1 MTTTNKKHYAKWLEG
16 MNYNY
21 TATIRS
27 VYPLTQIKL
36 ENYSQVLL
44 NLNPDIQNIYSVIEP
59 DTDPYS
65 KAQEHK
71 ESYITATTSK
81 ENHAHL
87 LIKNVGT
94 QEYLNTRTF
103 NRKAFTIPYYEEIN
117 DLQAISNYI
126 VKYQTEDNYNIAL
139 QSFQ

>member
-1 MTTTNKKHYAKWLEG
+1 MTTTNKKHYVKWLEG

-71 ESYITATTSK
+71 ESYITTRTSTG
-81 ENHAHL
+81 NHAHL
-87 LIKNVGT
+87 LLKISRT
-94 QEYLNTRTF
+94 QKYLNTRTL
-103 NRKAFTIPYYEEIN
+103 NRLSFTVPYYDEIRN
-117 DLQAISNYI
+117 LQQISGYL
-126 VKYQTEDNYNIAL
+126 VKYQTENNYNIL
-139 QSFQ
+139 LRGS

>member
-27 VYPLTQIKL
+27 VYPLTQVKL
-36 ENYSQVLL
+36 ENYSQILL

-71 ESYITATTSK
+71 ESYITTRTSTG
-81 ENHAHL
+81 NHAHL
-87 LIKNVGT
+87 LLKIARPQK
-94 QEYLNTRTF
+94 YLNTRTL
-103 NRKAFTIPYYEEIN
+103 NRLSFTVPYYDEIRN
-117 DLQAISNYI
+117 LQQISGYI
-126 VKYQTEDNYNIAL
+126 VKYQTENNYNIL
-139 QSFQ
+139 LRGS